1 MLWKGKLSVFKVD
14 NYLGHWRKLYWA
26 LCYRWQWGNLSVER
40 FSPHPFQR
48 LLPLMLRIAS
58 FIFKLL
64 LKTDNCKLTTISCL
78 RQFFQ
83 QLAIRLSQP
92 HSHSR

>member
-58 FIFKLL
+58 LQVTFF
-64 LKTDNCKLTTISCL
+64 CL
-78 RQFFQ
+78 WQF
-83 QLAIRLSQP
+83 LHVSIVD
-92 HSHSR
+92 